1 MNEIGLLQSV
11 PGQDLWRSSAESQT
25 GGSSLHHERR
35 SVIDTKAM
43 APVKS
48 LVQRLARSAV
58 TLTLLG
64 ETGTGKDVLARLIHD
79 LSPRAKQP
87 FVVFD
92 CGAVA
97 ANLAESELLGHE
109 KGAFTGA
116 VSTYLGA
123 FERAHRGT
131 LFLDEIGEL
140 PLDLQPRLLRAL
152 ENRQIRRVGGS
163 ESRNV
168 DVRVIAATNR
178 DLRSGVQARTF
189 REDLF
194 FRLAGAFVSLPALRD
209 RKEDIPELCASLF
222 STLGSPGASLTPEA
236 LECLQAHHWPGNIRE
251 LKNVL
256 GCALALCSGG
266 PIRPPHL
273 QIHANNTGQLT
284 PLGTLPLAGQP
295 LYQIERLAIEQT
307 LTLCQGNRMRAAE
320 MLGIAVSTLYDKIKR
335 NSSPPPAH

>member
-168 DVRVIAATNR
+168 
-178 DLRSGVQARTF
+178 
-189 REDLF
+189 
-194 FRLAGAFVSLPALRD
+194 
-209 RKEDIPELCASLF
+209 
-222 STLGSPGASLTPEA
+222 
-236 LECLQAHHWPGNIRE
+236 
-251 LKNVL
+251 
-256 GCALALCSGG
+256 
-266 PIRPPHL
+266 
-273 QIHANNTGQLT
+273 
-284 PLGTLPLAGQP
+284 
-295 LYQIERLAIEQT
+295 
-307 LTLCQGNRMRAAE
+307 
-320 MLGIAVSTLYDKIKR
+320 
-335 NSSPPPAH
+335 